1 MHNQCI
7 KVGEKWRE
15 IAVSKNGLVGNHT
28 HTLDAKNRVFFPAKF
43 REELGSPI
51 VITINVDK
59 CLSAYSESEWENFVA
74 KLESYP
80 KSQVK
85 TVKRIFCGNAR
96 KVNPDAQGRVMI
108 DKELLQFAGIEDSV
122 TFVGCGDC
130 VELWAEAKN
139 PLIELTDD
147 LLSELND
154 KMIEL
159 DI

>member
-1 MHNQCI
+1 MHSQCI

-147 LLSELND
+147 LLAELND
-154 KMIEL
+154 KMLEL

>member
-1 MHNQCI
+1 MHSQCI

-154 KMIEL
+154 KMLEL

>member
-28 HTLDAKNRVFFPAKF
+28 HTLDTKNRVFFPAKF

>member
-1 MHNQCI
+1 M
-7 KVGEKWRE
+7 
-15 IAVSKNGLVGNHT
+15 SKNGLVGNHT
-28 HTLDAKNRVFFPAKF
+28 HTLDTKNRVFFPAKF

>member
-1 MHNQCI
+1 MHSCSI

-28 HTLDAKNRVFFPAKF
+28 HTLDTKNRVFFPAKF

-59 CLSAYSESEWENFVA
+59 CLSAYSESEWDNFVE
-74 KLESYP
+74 KLGSYP

-85 TVKRIFCGNAR
+85 NVKRIFCGNAK
-96 KVNPDAQGRVMI
+96 KVIPDGQGRVMI
-108 DKELLQFAGIEDSV
+108 DKDLLNFAGITDTV
-122 TFVGCGDC
+122 TFVGCGDS
-130 VELWAEAKN
+130 VELWAENKN
-139 PLIELTDD
+139 PLSMLDD
-147 LLSELND
+147 DFLADIGE
-154 KMIEL
+154 KMLEL

>member
-1 MHNQCI
+1 MHNHSI

-28 HTLDAKNRVFFPAKF
+28 HTLDSKNRVFFPAKF

-96 KVNPDAQGRVMI
+96 KVAPDGQGRVMI

-139 PLIELTDD
+139 PLVELTDD
-147 LLSELND
+147 LLTELND
-154 KMIEL
+154 KMLEL

>member
-1 MHNQCI
+1 M
-7 KVGEKWRE
+7 
-15 IAVSKNGLVGNHT
+15 SKNGLVGNHT

>member
-7 KVGEKWRE
+7 KVGKKWRE

-28 HTLDAKNRVFFPAKF
+28 HTLDTKNRVFFPAKF

>member
-147 LLSELND
+147 LLSKLND

>member
-1 MHNQCI
+1 MHSWCI

-147 LLSELND
+147 LLAELND
-154 KMIEL
+154 KMLEL